1 MHRRAGTVI
10 AFLIYSTAALC
21 GSDVSGELKQLLKE
35 RIDAISTRDT
45 AVLSRIC
52 TKDYQV
58 IGSAGEKMT
67 LADLKQAVMQTE
79 TPVKLT
85 TILSYQPFIA
95 EDESMAFATFE
106 IEEEVVLDKQDI
118 VKNSLIITEI
128 YKKDKSRWK
137 IQLTHTSQKICLLPD

>member
-1 MHRRAGTVI
+1 MPCHAQI
-10 AFLIYSTAALC
+10 ILLFLIFSTGALC

-45 AVLSRIC
+45 VALTRIC
-52 TKDYQV
+52 TRDYQV

-67 LADLKQAVMQTE
+67 LPELKQAVMQTE

-118 VKNSLIITEI
+118 VKNNLIITEI